1 MIRTGESKEHAMPE
15 SAKDLK
21 GKVKERVGEATGDD
35 KTKHEGQAEQAG
47 ESVKKGVDQTVKK
60 VKDAL

>member
-1 MIRTGESKEHAMPE
+1 MPE